1 MLFVKKILLCR
12 SSGRQINSITF
23 KRVFKIYASGMKAL
37 RDRMESVAN
46 TKKITDAMKLVA
58 AAKVRR
64 AQEAVVKGR
73 PFAENLVK
81 VLYGVNQRLEDEDV
95 DSPLTTIR
103 PVKNVLLVVIT
114 GDRGLCGGY
123 NNYVIKKAVARIGEL
138 NEMGVGCKV
147 LNIGR
152 KGATFF
158 KRRADKYNL
167 SKQFMLGGAPT
178 TKEAQVLADEIFSE
192 FVSAEVDKVELLFTK
207 FVSLINSEPTIQT
220 LLPMS
225 RSGELCDINGK
236 CVDFAED
243 EVFRLT
249 TTAGK
254 MSVTRDK
261 IDVEK
266 SQLDDLLI
274 FEQEPSQILDALL
287 PLYMNSTVL
296 RSLQES
302 LASELA
308 ARMNAMNSASDNAAA
323 LGKTLSLVYNR
334 KRQAAITNQL
344 IEIISGA
351 SAV

>member
-1 MLFVKKILLCR
+1 MGTMIMPKTSIISKNFPLQKIKVC
-12 SSGRQINSITF
+12 
-23 KRVFKIYASGMKAL
+23 ASGMKAL
-37 RDRMESVAN
+37 RDRMEPVKN

-64 AQEAVVKGR
+64 AQEAVLNGR

-81 VLYGVNQRLEDEDV
+81 VLYGVNQRLQDGDV
-95 DSPLTTIR
+95 DSPLTSIR
-103 PVKNVLLVVIT
+103 PVKTVLLVVVT

-123 NNYVIKKAVARIGEL
+123 NNFVIKKSVARIQEL
-138 NEMGVGCKV
+138 NEMGVQCKV

-152 KGATFF
+152 KGSSFY
-158 KRRADKYNL
+158 KRRANKYKL
-167 SKQFMLGGAPT
+167 SKQFALGGAPS
-178 TKEAQVLADEIFSE
+178 TKEAQAMADEIFAE
-192 FVSAEVDKVELLFTK
+192 FVSSEVDKVELLYTK
-207 FVSLINSEPTIQT
+207 FVSLINSNPTIQT
-220 LLPMS
+220 LLPMA

-249 TTAGK
+249 TTDGK
-254 MSVTRDK
+254 MSVKRDK
-261 IDVEK
+261 IDMNT
-266 SQLDDLLI
+266 SQLDSLLI
-274 FEQEPSQILDALL
+274 FEQEPSHILDALL

-323 LGKTLSLVYNR
+323 LRKTLSLVYNR
-334 KRQAAITNQL
+334 KRQAAITSQL